1 MSEFRLK
8 EYRLADELFNRIKTA
23 PDAKPARGKGFGLLT
38 WLGITLTAFV
48 IGILLMMYL
57 VSGGYVDIQRFGEE
71 EPQQVAEAL
80 PTGNPEDAGAP
91 SPTPTATGGTATPE
105 ERVAEAVA
113 APIEQRLQGVET
125 RLNELDL
132 RAQAARGNAA
142 RAEGLLVAFATR
154 RALERGA
161 ELGYL
166 RDQLRLRFEDAQP
179 NAVAAV
185 FAAADDPVT
194 LDDLTRRLD
203 ALAPRLGDTSASTSG
218 WQRFRNELSSLFTI
232 RREETASPRPTLR
245 IERAQQFLQVGRIE
259 PAIAE
264 VSNLPN
270 AEAAS
275 NWLADARRFLS
286 AQRALERL
294 ELAAILEPRALGDSS
309 GTRIDQ
315 PSLESESEN

>member
-1 MSEFRLK
+1 MPEFRLK
-8 EYRLADELFNRIKTA
+8 EDHLADELFNRIKTA
-23 PDAKPARGKGFGLLT
+23 PDAKKPGGKGLGLLG
-38 WLGITLTAFV
+38 WLGITLGAFV
-48 IGILLMMYL
+48 VGILLMMYL
-57 VSGGYVDIQRFGEE
+57 VSGGYVDIQRFGQE

-80 PTGNPEDAGAP
+80 PSGSPVAVDP
-91 SPTPTATGGTATPE
+91 SPTPTATTDTATTE

-113 APIEQRLQGVET
+113 APIEQRLAGVET

-179 NAVAAV
+179 NAVDAV

-203 ALAPRLGDTSASTSG
+203 ALAPRLGDTSASTTG
-218 WQRFRNELSSLFTI
+218 WQRFRNELSSMFTI
-232 RREETASPRPTLR
+232 RRAETASPKPSRR

-270 AEAAS
+270 AEAAAS
-275 NWLADARRFLS
+275 WLADARRFLA

-309 GTRIDQ
+309 GTRLDR
-315 PSLESESEN
+315 PSPARETED

>member
-1 MSEFRLK
+1 M
-8 EYRLADELFNRIKTA
+8 FNRIKTA
-23 PDAKPARGKGFGLLT
+23 PDAKKAPGGKGLGLLT
-38 WLGITLTAFV
+38 WAGITFAAFV
-48 IGILLMMYL
+48 VGVLLMMYL
-57 VSGGYVDIQRFGEE
+57 VSNGHLDIQRFGQD
-71 EPQQVAEAL
+71 EPQEVAEAL
-80 PTGNPEDAGAP
+80 PTADPEVGAP
-91 SPTPTATGGTATPE
+91 SPTPAAANETPTSE

-113 APIEQRLQGVET
+113 APIEQRLAGVET
-125 RLNELDL
+125 RLNALDL

-161 ELGYL
+161 DLGYL

-194 LDDLTRRLD
+194 LDDLTRRLG
-203 ALAPRLGDTSASTSG
+203 ALAPRLGDTSARTGG
-218 WQRFRNELSSLFTI
+218 WQRFRNELASLFTI
-232 RREETASPRPTLR
+232 RRQETASPKPALR

-275 NWLADARRFLS
+275 AWLADARRFLA

-309 GTRIDQ
+309 GEPIDQ
-315 PSLESESEN
+315 RSAADEPGI

>member
-1 MSEFRLK
+1 M
-8 EYRLADELFNRIKTA
+8 ADELFNRIKTA
-23 PDAKPARGKGFGLLT
+23 PDAPKPAGGGLGLLT
-38 WLGITLTAFV
+38 WIGITAAAFLT
-48 IGILLMMYL
+48 GILLMMYL
-57 VSGGYVDIQRFGEE
+57 VSGGYLDIQRFGEE
-71 EPQQVAEAL
+71 PAAQVAETL
-80 PTGNPEDAGAP
+80 PSARPATSA
-91 SPTPTATGGTATPE
+91 PTPTETAEASDPDTPE

-113 APIEQRLQGVET
+113 APIEQRLAGLET

-161 ELGYL
+161 DLGYL

-185 FAAADDPVT
+185 LAAAEDPVT
-194 LDDLTRRLD
+194 VDDLIRRLD
-203 ALAPRLGDTSASTSG
+203 ALAPRLGDTSTSTTG

-232 RREETASPRPTLR
+232 RREETASPKPSLR

-270 AEAAS
+270 PEAAS
-275 NWLADARRFLS
+275 AWLADARRFLA

-294 ELAAILEPRALGDSS
+294 ELAAILEPRALGDAR
-309 GTRIDQ
+309 GTPIDQ
-315 PSLESESEN
+315 RSVADEPAN

>member
-1 MSEFRLK
+1 M
-8 EYRLADELFNRIKTA
+8 ADELFNRIKTA
-23 PDAKPARGKGFGLLT
+23 PDAKSAGRGLGL
-38 WLGITLTAFV
+38 WSWIGITAAAFLV
-48 IGILLMMYL
+48 GILLMMYL
-57 VSGGYVDIQRFGEE
+57 VSGGYVDIKRFGEE
-71 EPQQVAEAL
+71 PPPQAAESA
-80 PTGNPEDAGAP
+80 PTASPATSTP
-91 SPTPTATGGTATPE
+91 SPTPTATDEADEASTPE

-113 APIEQRLQGVET
+113 APIEQRLAGVET

-161 ELGYL
+161 DLGYL

-185 FAAADDPVT
+185 LAAAEDPVT
-194 LDDLTRRLD
+194 IDDLTRRLE
-203 ALAPRLGDTSASTSG
+203 ALAPRLGDTSDGTTG
-218 WQRFRNELSSLFTI
+218 WQRFRSELSSLFTI
-232 RREETASPRPTLR
+232 RREETASPKPSRR
-245 IERAQQFLQVGRIE
+245 IERAQQFLEVGRIE

-275 NWLADARRFLS
+275 AWLADARRFLA

-294 ELAAILEPRALGDSS
+294 ELAAILEPRALGDAS
-309 GTRIDQ
+309 GTPIDQ
-315 PSLESESEN
+315 RSVADEPAN

>member
-1 MSEFRLK
+1 M
-8 EYRLADELFNRIKTA
+8 ADELFNRIKSA
-23 PDAKPARGKGFGLLT
+23 PDAKPASGKGFGLLT

-48 IGILLMMYL
+48 VGILLMMYL
-57 VSGGYVDIQRFGEE
+57 VSGGYLDIQRFGQE
-71 EPQQVAEAL
+71 EPRQVAEAL
-80 PTGNPEDAGAP
+80 SAGNPDTATP
-91 SPTPTATGGTATPE
+91 SPTPSATTGTVTAE

-113 APIEQRLQGVET
+113 APIEQRLAGVET
-125 RLNELDL
+125 RLNQLDL

-194 LDDLTRRLD
+194 LDDLTRRLG
-203 ALAPRLGDTSASTSG
+203 ALAPRLGDTSGSTSG

-232 RREETASPRPTLR
+232 RRQETASPKPALR

-275 NWLADARRFLS
+275 AWLADARRFRS

-309 GTRIDQ
+309 GTRIDE
-315 PSLESESEN
+315 PSLESETEN